1 MSWRI
6 LTAVIGF
13 GMLAS
18 PGLAAA
24 PVPAMQET
32 PALLEQVQSGALP
45 PVGQRIPE
53 QPRIL
58 RRFAGGEGRR

>member
-1 MSWRI
+1 
-6 LTAVIGF
+6 
-13 GMLAS
+13 
-18 PGLAAA
+18 
-24 PVPAMQET
+24 MQET